1 MKQLTALFFATLLLS
16 GCKGGEAQPTDTGT
30 PETAG
35 QPMIETTEAPS
46 GLEAMLAVRIEGHDL
61 AAYAETIKGL
71 DEDAASGLG
80 LTALLNR
87 EPALAA
93 WFYANDLES
102 HPGDANTQNQL
113 GLLLHEIYYID
124 ADRAL
129 LDEAITLLAESAEA
143 ETGRPE
149 PANNLAYALLARY
162 ELDGDEDDLQT
173 AIDMLMFALEISP
186 EEAIYHARLAQI
198 QLAMGDDEIAMM
210 SLTAAQRLDPINIV
224 AFDVGAQASGSEA
237 HAAIDRSYCDAIDY
251 CSNCP
256 KSIIGQI
263 NFVTCKMVEA
273 DAVAACKA
281 GLPYA
286 PSYDCSAELPTF
298 GILIPGLNSGFSI
311 LTPFGSLEMTVDGAG
326 NVKWQLQFK
335 MPGGAV
341 GPSFNVKGTWDPKSG
356 LVVTSLGPE
365 VTIALRSRGKTKEL
379 MEAIEKYIGGVG
391 VSIKS
396 TKDLETGESGTTV
409 GVKVL
414 RGDVWSTH

>member
-1 MKQLTALFFATLLLS
+1 MKQLTALFLATLLLI
-16 GCKGGEAQPTDTGT
+16 GCKGGESQPTDTGT
-30 PETAG
+30 TETAG
-35 QPMIETTEAPS
+35 QPLIAGAEAPS
-46 GLEAMLAVRIEGHDL
+46 GLEAMLADRIEGHDL
-61 AAYAETIKGL
+61 AAYAEAIKDL
-71 DEDAASGLG
+71 DEDAATGLG

-93 WFYANDLES
+93 WFYANDLAS
-102 HPGDANTQNQL
+102 HPGDPNTQNQL
-113 GLLLHEIYYID
+113 GMLLHELYGID
-124 ADRAL
+124 GDRAL
-129 LDEAITLLAESAEA
+129 LDEAITLLEESAGV
-143 ETGRPE
+143 ETTRPE
-149 PANNLAYALLARY
+149 PANNLAYALLERY
-162 ELDGDEDDLQT
+162 ELDGDEEDLQT
-173 AIDMLMFALEISP
+173 AIDMLVFALDLAP
-186 EEAIYHARLAQI
+186 EEAIYHARLAQV
-198 QLAMGDDEIAMM
+198 QMAMGDDQTAMM
-210 SLTAAQRLDPINIV
+210 SLAAAQRRDPINIV
-224 AFDVGAQASGSEA
+224 AFDVGAQASGSA
-237 HAAIDRSYCDAIDY
+237 AYTAIDRSYCDAIDY

-311 LTPFGSLEMTVDGAG
+311 LTPFGSLDMVVDGGG

-335 MPGGAV
+335 VPGGRI
-341 GPSFNVKGTWDPKSG
+341 GPSFNVKGTWDPESG

-365 VTIALRSRGKTKEL
+365 VTIALHGRGKTKEL
-379 MEAIEKYIGGVG
+379 MEAIEKHIGAVG

-409 GVKVL
+409 GIKAV
-414 RGDVWSTH
+414 RGEVWSTH